1 MEREIAMTEV
11 EFREQVEQ
19 DDGRGDLRDQIHG
32 VRLEVEKVRAEM
44 TGQIGGLET
53 QLSNRIGGVGL
64 EVEKVRSEMTGQIG
78 GLERKLSNRIS
89 GVGLEVEKLR
99 AEMTG
104 QIGGLETKI
113 GALDTRL
120 SDRITEEVGKVRTEL
135 STQISGVEK
144 SLRAWMALGVSFIA
158 VLVALMSVI
167 N

>member
-32 VRLEVEKVRAEM
+32 VRLEVEKVR
-44 TGQIGGLET
+44 
-53 QLSNRIGGVGL
+53 
-64 EVEKVRSEMTGQIG
+64 SEMTGQIG

-89 GVGLEVEKLR
+89 EVGLDVGKLR
-99 AEMTG
+99 TEMTG

-144 SLRAWMALGVSFIA
+144 SLRAPMALGVSFIA
-158 VLVALMSVI
+158 VLVALMSVV

>member
-32 VRLEVEKVRAEM
+32 VRLEVEKVRTEM
-44 TGQIGGLET
+44 TGQIGGLERK
-53 QLSNRIGGVGL
+53 LSNRIGGVGL

-78 GLERKLSNRIS
+78 GLERKLSNRIG

-120 SDRITEEVGKVRTEL
+120 ML
-135 STQISGVEK
+135 
-144 SLRAWMALGVSFIA
+144 L
-158 VLVALMSVI
+158 
-167 N
+167 